1 MEYWERNSRSG
12 QNREVQLLE
21 SKHMDPGRFGDNKG
35 STWKVWKREVVEYV
49 QYKMPD
55 LAIAMEKIASTN
67 VPIAH
72 ADVDALQVDRRHD
85 SQLRSFLA
93 NKCTKG
99 TTAGDLVDNQIGETG
114 LEVWRVLSSYF
125 DPMVEHRKLEKV
137 LNIMSPGKATTL
149 ERLGEMIPAW
159 ENSYEDAKRRTGE
172 AIPETWRSGI
182 LYKMMPRSL
191 QCRHGS

>member
-1 MEYWERNSRSG
+1 MEQLMEYWERNSRSG

-137 LNIMSPGKATTL
+137 LNIMNPGKATTL
-149 ERLGEMIPAW
+149 ERLGEMIPA
-159 ENSYEDAKRRTGE
+159 
-172 AIPETWRSGI
+172 
-182 LYKMMPRSL
+182 
-191 QCRHGS
+191 